1 METIISGVMG
11 EGDNKKIYVLF
22 SDNEKSAEGRIPDC
36 TIISNKGFSQD
47 EVKQM
52 EDYLRESK
60 DLIISEAKRI
70 NPIKSFLGM

>member
-1 METIISGVMG
+1 MG

>member
-22 SDNEKSAEGRIPDC
+22 EDLEKSAEGRIPDC

>member
-11 EGDNKKIYVLF
+11 EGDNKKIYVLI